1 MIIKKSHAALLLSII
16 LSINL
21 CHSQEKNTKAFLF
34 LSIFCEESYS
44 YYEQSA
50 NVVKDFYSLYERF
63 TYESTNPI
71 DIPVSSFIMDSLK
84 DYEKY
89 TIQLFKI
96 RSSHNPSYY
105 ILRLYSCNTYK
116 FSFPEDLWIRISGY
130 RECDLK
136 VFFDALKKRGLSNR
150 EISEMVDL
158 WRNSNELFRE
168 IDWDCLMNGYFKN
181 NTHSNCYVSN
191 ANIWY
196 MARYLGEENDIYAVF
211 SKKLIAGI
219 LSKLD

>member
-1 MIIKKSHAALLLSII
+1 M
-16 LSINL
+16 
-21 CHSQEKNTKAFLF
+21 
-34 LSIFCEESYS
+34 
-44 YYEQSA
+44 
-50 NVVKDFYSLYERF
+50 
-63 TYESTNPI
+63 
-71 DIPVSSFIMDSLK
+71 
-84 DYEKY
+84 
-89 TIQLFKI
+89 
-96 RSSHNPSYY
+96 
-105 ILRLYSCNTYK
+105 
-116 FSFPEDLWIRISGY
+116 WIRISGY